1 MLGTKLLF
9 MCVCMYIPHTLTYMG
24 SLVAHVYRLMSV
36 HMCNLHVVDSQALH
50 ECNLSSL
57 NAHDHARMRNWK

>member
-24 SLVAHVYRLMSV
+24 SLVAHVYRHDM
-36 HMCNLHVVDSQALH
+36 HVVDSQALH

-57 NAHDHARMRNWK
+57 NAHNRARTQNWK

>member
-1 MLGTKLLF
+1 

-24 SLVAHVYRLMSV
+24 SLVAHVYRHDM
-36 HMCNLHVVDSQALH
+36 HVVDSQALH

-57 NAHDHARMRNWK
+57 NAHNRARTQNWK